1 MDGRFLVAI
10 ALGVVL
16 VILLAGLF
24 VLFKGGTASQNW
36 SNRLMRY
43 RVLAQFI
50 AVIVIMAVLY
60 FSAG

>member
-1 MDGRFLVAI
+1 MNGQFLVVI

-16 VILLAGLF
+16 VILLAGIF
-24 VLFKGGTASQNW
+24 VLFKGGQTSQNW

-50 AVIVIMAVLY
+50 AVVVIMAVLY